1 MFCLLTL
8 SDGTSS
14 SGGDLNLIMNT
25 HTLDLALALFVNVRP
40 HWWFKAV
47 TFNSPG
53 SSMNNES
60 VPSSSSSSSS
70 SSSPYM
76 SHLLEFDTLMRFIDF
91 PLRSH
96 GTCWMAACCHTC
108 LCRVFAFWPDHI
120 DLLITKKEKCTW
132 SSSVHAVSCSSLDG
146 EQVSEWAPLS
156 NIRPRLGRYLCSSS
170 HRLTRCLYNLLFPP
184 ALLWLDACHQLPT
197 WTKPGRGKRAA
208 GSACHIPVQ
217 ALTLFLPSWR
227 FIQALISFFF
237 IREMGGDMT
246 HNS

>member
-1 MFCLLTL
+1 M
-8 SDGTSS
+8 S
-14 SGGDLNLIMNT
+14 T

-60 VPSSSSSSSS
+60 PLLLLSLDA
-70 SSSPYM
+70 
-76 SHLLEFDTLMRFIDF
+76 SHIYWSLTRWCVFIDF

-108 LCRVFAFWPDHI
+108 LCWVFAFWPDQI
-120 DLLITKKEKCTW
+120 DLLVTKRKKKEKCTW
-132 SSSVHAVSCSSLDG
+132 SSLRKPTRIFCARCELLFSG

-156 NIRPRLGRYLCSSS
+156 NIRPRSGRYLCSSS

-184 ALLWLDACHQLPT
+184 PLLWLDACHQLPT

-217 ALTLFLPSWR
+217 ALTLFLH
-227 FIQALISFFF
+227 
-237 IREMGGDMT
+237 GDL
-246 HNS
+246 SRL

>member
-1 MFCLLTL
+1 M
-8 SDGTSS
+8 S
-14 SGGDLNLIMNT
+14 T

-60 VPSSSSSSSS
+60 PLLLLSLDA
-70 SSSPYM
+70 
-76 SHLLEFDTLMRFIDF
+76 SHIYWSLTRWCVFIDF

-96 GTCWMAACCHTC
+96 GTCWMASCCHTC
-108 LCRVFAFWPDHI
+108 LCWVFAFWPDQI
-120 DLLITKKEKCTW
+120 DLLVTKRKKKKNALEARCA
-132 SSSVHAVSCSSLDG
+132 SRPVFSVHAASCSSLG
-146 EQVSEWAPLS
+146 NRCLNEPLCPTL
-156 NIRPRLGRYLCSSS
+156 RPRSGRYLCSSS

-184 ALLWLDACHQLPT
+184 PLLWLDACHQLPT

-217 ALTLFLPSWR
+217 ALTLFLH
-227 FIQALISFFF
+227 
-237 IREMGGDMT
+237 GDL
-246 HNS
+246 SRL